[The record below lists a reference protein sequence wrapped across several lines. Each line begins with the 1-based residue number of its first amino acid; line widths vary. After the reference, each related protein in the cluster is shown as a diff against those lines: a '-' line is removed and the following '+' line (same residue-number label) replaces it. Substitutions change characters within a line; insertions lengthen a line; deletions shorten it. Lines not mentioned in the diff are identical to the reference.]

1 MLLLFLIS
9 VVLCCLAALFVRS
22 EICRFES
29 SGIISHIDSGGL
41 ELNLNR
47 KYGEKTLSVIHE
59 NTYLRTFSSDGVAF
73 IS

>member
-22 EICRFES
+22 EICRSES

-41 ELNLNR
+41 ELNLNC
-47 KYGEKTLSVIHE
+47 KYGEKTLSVIMKIRILGLFHQME
-59 NTYLRTFSSDGVAF
+59 LGLSA
-73 IS
+73 